1 MNYNY
6 PQARELTEIL
16 INAVRNKDGFFYLA
30 VSGGNGASVLFKLW
44 RDIYSALIPWEK
56 IEIFWVDER
65 CVPADHPE
73 SNYGN
78 AKRELLD
85 HVYVEESRIHR
96 LIGENDNTM
105 EASRYS
111 KLVNELLPQYNFL
124 PQFDM
129 IILGIGE
136 DGHTSS
142 IFPGQDYLMNFPE
155 PYAPSVNPYTG
166 QKRVAMTAS
175 TILNASELVF
185 YLYGESKKAIIEKIA
200 VKPDNYS
207 FPALFFLENRLNCR
221 LFWDR

>member
-1 MNYNY
+1 M
-6 PQARELTEIL
+6 
-16 INAVRNKDGFFYLA
+16 
-30 VSGGNGASVLFKLW
+30 
-44 RDIYSALIPWEK
+44 IPWEK
-56 IEIFWVDER
+56 IELFWVDER

-78 AKRELLD
+78 AKKELLD
-85 HVYVEESRIHR
+85 QVYVLESRVHR
-96 LIGENDNTM
+96 IAGENDNVL

-111 KLVNELLPQYNFL
+111 KLVNESVPQYNSL

-129 IILGIGE
+129 VILGIGE

-142 IFPGQDYLMNFPE
+142 IFPGQDHLLSYPE
-155 PYAPSVNPYTG
+155 PYAPSVNPYSG
-166 QKRVAMTAS
+166 QKRVAMTAP

-221 LFWDR
+221 IFWDR